1 MTNRKDFRMGNIAI
15 FIYLSIIV
23 VGIPAIILLAYKK
36 IYSNYVNKKLKNQS
50 YNSDIQDG
58 RIPDSHTGGKVIVFI
73 LLWGSLSSIQSKISD
88 VQEKLDYQQS
98 VAEDRLDEI
107 NERLDEIEE
116 ANEKA
121 NRKNNMVSELD
132 VDFGELGADHRTA
145 NFVFTVSL
153 NKYDKDSTY
162 YLLVGDE
169 KKKVLLNEDE
179 VGELK
184 GNTDLDIFGE
194 YTRIVCVKQ
203 DAAGNKER
211 EKFDLNYDELSDNT
225 IYFTNGCD
233 GEEDCYLYTK
243 FLLDTYY
250 SMEEE
255 EESTSANG
263 KRIKLNAS
271 IYAGLDKELSDNG
284 IKEAKVYVES
294 DGKIVD
300 EKNLDKNKLYSDNGC
315 RFKYDKKIEGKEI
328 SIYYKI
334 TDAYGY
340 SFKGYLWTNDD
351 RFEDCEEYEVIVSDE
366 NDKQIFEKI
375 Y

>member
-1 MTNRKDFRMGNIAI
+1 MLSNDIWG
-15 FIYLSIIV
+15 YLYLCVMFVIV
-23 VGIPAIILLAYKK
+23 VGIPAIIILFMYKK
-36 IYSNYVNKKLKNQS
+36 IYSHYVNKKLQNQS
-50 YNSDIQDG
+50 YNSDTQG
-58 RIPDSHTGGKVIVFI
+58 RRIPDSHTGLKIVIVL
-73 LLWGSLSSIQSKISD
+73 LLWGSLSSIQSKLTDMKNKIGSRD
-88 VQEKLDYQQS
+88 CVTE
-98 VAEDRLDEI
+98 
-107 NERLDEIEE
+107 ERLDEIIDRLASIEE
-116 ANEKA
+116 ANENA

-169 KKKVLLNEDE
+169 KKKVPLNEDE

-203 DAAGNKER
+203 DAAGNNER
-211 EKFDLNYDELSDNT
+211 EKIALNYDELSDNT

-233 GEEDCYLYTK
+233 GEEDCFLYTK

-255 EESTSANG
+255 EELETASG
-263 KRIKLNAS
+263 VKIELNTLIFAR
-271 IYAGLDKELSDNG
+271 LKKELSDNG

-294 DGKIVD
+294 DGKVVD
-300 EKNLDKNKLYSDNGC
+300 EKNLDKNKLYSGGGC
-315 RFKYDKKIEGKEI
+315 RFEYDKKIEGKVI

-334 TDAYGY
+334 TDKHGY
-340 SFKGYLWTNDD
+340 SFKGYLWSNDEKYENSE
-351 RFEDCEEYEVIVSDE
+351 EDEVIVSDE

>member
-1 MTNRKDFRMGNIAI
+1 MIGEGLV
-15 FIYLSIIV
+15 YLYLIVIII
-23 VGIPAIILLAYKK
+23 GIPAIILLAYKRF
-36 IYSNYVNKKLKNQS
+36 YSNYINKKLKNQS

-58 RIPDSHTGGKVIVFI
+58 RIPDSHTGAKVIVFI

-88 VQEKLDYQQS
+88 VKEKLDDQQYL
-98 VAEDRLDEI
+98 AEQHLEEINDRLASV
-107 NERLDEIEE
+107 EE
-116 ANEKA
+116 ANENA

-169 KKKVLLNEDE
+169 KKKVPLNEDE

-184 GNTDLDIFGE
+184 GNTDLDIFGK

-211 EKFDLNYDELSDNT
+211 EKIALNYDELSDNT

-255 EESTSANG
+255 EELETAG
-263 KRIKLNAS
+263 GVKIELNTLIFAR
-271 IYAGLDKELSDNG
+271 LKKELSDNG

-294 DGKIVD
+294 DGKVVD
-300 EKNLDKNKLYSDNGC
+300 EKNLDKNKLYSGGGC
-315 RFKYDKKIEGKEI
+315 RFEYDKKIEGKVI

-366 NDKQIFEKI
+366 NDKKIYEKI

>member
-1 MTNRKDFRMGNIAI
+1 MIGEGLV
-15 FIYLSIIV
+15 YLYLIVIII
-23 VGIPAIILLAYKK
+23 GIPAIILLAYKK
-36 IYSNYVNKKLKNQS
+36 IYSNYVNKKLQNQS
-50 YNSDIQDG
+50 YNSDTQDG
-58 RIPDSHTGGKVIVFI
+58 RIPDSHTGAKVIVFI

-88 VQEKLDYQQS
+88 VKEKLDDQQYL
-98 VAEDRLDEI
+98 AEQHLEEI
-107 NERLDEIEE
+107 NDRLDEIEE
-116 ANEKA
+116 ANEKT

-132 VDFGELGADHRTA
+132 VDFGALGGDHRTA
-145 NFVFTVSL
+145 NFIFNVCL
-153 NKYDKDSTY
+153 NKYDKDSNY
-162 YLLVGDE
+162 YLLVGKE
-169 KKKVLLNEDE
+169 KKKVALTEDE
-179 VGELK
+179 NGDLK
-184 GNTDLDIFGE
+184 GSVGLDIFGE
-194 YTRIVCVKQ
+194 YGRIVCVKQ
-203 DAAGNKER
+203 DSEGNKES
-211 EKFDLNYDELSDNT
+211 EKIVPNYDDYS
-225 IYFTNGCD
+225 
-233 GEEDCYLYTK
+233 EDILFFMNDFEDDDCFIYTK

-255 EESTSANG
+255 EESKSANG
-263 KRIKLNAS
+263 TRIKLNAS

-300 EKNLDKNKLYSDNGC
+300 EKNLDKSKLYSDNGC

-366 NDKQIFEKI
+366 NDKKI
-375 Y
+375 YEKLY